1 MSSKQATKTGGSGG
15 IGLFGCIFIVF
26 LFLKLAEIG
35 TVATWSWWWVC
46 SPLLISGGLILLL
59 LLIFCIVWIGVRVGD
74 KSLKKP
80 KLHSKKHL
88 KAQLDDMYLEFA
100 KHLKQIGE
108 LKNQSSD
115 LTVLLQEAVGEKVSL
130 EQKHR
135 VQSLCKRLLAEQKN
149 GHHRKLN
156 DMQRELVRQALNQ
169 AELERAMLED
179 ETIAN
184 AAYGPFELQ
193 GEDLE
198 AVGPEFFGIEDRL

>member
-1 MSSKQATKTGGSGG
+1 
-15 IGLFGCIFIVF
+15 
-26 LFLKLAEIG
+26 
-35 TVATWSWWWVC
+35 
-46 SPLLISGGLILLL
+46 
-59 LLIFCIVWIGVRVGD
+59 
-74 KSLKKP
+74 
-80 KLHSKKHL
+80 
-88 KAQLDDMYLEFA
+88 
-100 KHLKQIGE
+100 

-135 VQSLCKRLLAEQKN
+135 VQLKSKDALCKRLLAEQKN